1 VHFVFQE
8 KSKVFFS
15 LAILYPLE
23 RPPDLFNT
31 GLICF
36 DKWLATFDREKYVTW
51 EWNNG
56 EKCVKWEY
64 PVKIC
69 ILLSK
74 HWIVE
79 ILIYQTASDSFGS
92 ENCLK
97 NCMKDLKKKYGGI
110 GFECFAWGQARN

>member
-1 VHFVFQE
+1 MCFKKNQKF
-8 KSKVFFS
+8 SFFFFS
-15 LAILYPLE
+15 LATLYLLE
-23 RPPDLFNT
+23 RPSDLFNT
-31 GLICF
+31 GLIGF

-64 PVKIC
+64 PIKIC

-79 ILIYQTASDSFGS
+79 ILIYGTASDSLGS

-97 NCMKDLKKKYGGI
+97 IACK
-110 GFECFAWGQARN
+110 F